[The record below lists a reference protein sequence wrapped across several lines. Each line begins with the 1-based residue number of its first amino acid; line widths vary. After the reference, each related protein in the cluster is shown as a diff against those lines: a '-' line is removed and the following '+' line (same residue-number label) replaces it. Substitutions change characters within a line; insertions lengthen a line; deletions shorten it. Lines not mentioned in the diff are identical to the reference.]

1 MLVAA
6 GLLAVSASVL
16 LFSYLTK
23 RRIPDVVISAESA
36 ESTERTQEHNDE
48 TGPESVRK
56 DFKSTVSPTRVKS
69 VSSPALSGGIPEQKY
84 AYRSEFEPP
93 PPLING
99 ALKKTTAELSM
110 PPPPRPIPRIP
121 KPSATL
127 RPPPSQASTLRAP
140 TTQTHQPS
148 STLAPS
154 TSTLPPSSRPSK
166 KVLLE
171 PGHSPLDWAHLT
183 RYPPTRSFLRGSDV
197 PPNLIRVK
205 PSLLKAH
212 NGRKGSN
219 AWGVFGGR
227 VYNITPYLDFHPG
240 GRPELMRAAGN
251 ESGQKLFMEAHP
263 WVSWENM
270 LSECCVGI
278 LVGENEDSKNEMEN
292 MD

>member
-6 GLLAVSASVL
+6 GLLAASASVF

-36 ESTERTQEHNDE
+36 ESAECSEKQNDK
-48 TGPESVRK
+48 GNPGIVGDDS
-56 DFKSTVSPTRVKS
+56 KSTVSVVGVKS
-69 VSSPALSGGIPEQKY
+69 ITSTALPDAISKQVHRDGEG
-84 AYRSEFEPP
+84 FEPS
-93 PPLING
+93 PPLVNG
-99 ALKKTTAELSM
+99 APKHSTAELSM
-110 PPPPRPIPRIP
+110 PPPPRPMP
-121 KPSATL
+121 KSPKASATL

-140 TTQTHQPS
+140 TTQTRQPS
-148 STLAPS
+148 SSLAPS

-171 PGHSPLDWAHLT
+171 PGHSPLDWANLT

-197 PPNLIRVK
+197 PPNLIRVT

-212 NGRKGSN
+212 NGRKGNN

-251 ESGQKLFMEAHP
+251 EKGQELFMEAHP

-270 LSECCVGI
+270 LGECCVGI
-278 LVGENEDSKNEMEN
+278 LVGENEGSKNEMED